1 MILILHLLNFATS
14 SILLFLGYIFYKL
27 SNNKYARDFCIIRA
41 TDLASFSCYF
51 AKNYLSNDFFKLV
64 SNKSNFYFD
73 YLNSILVIFFV
84 YEIILQK
91 KINNKYK
98 YILGIFSVISIVFL
112 ADIYMNFITDDYLNK
127 FTDLFSY
134 IIIIEL
140 FMILIININTISTKI
155 KNYAIKFIALLILLG
170 FLDDFLI
177 GILNFPDDLET
188 SVSFEIALIIFLII
202 LILKKIKK
210 LKKESITIVNEP
222 LDNFEDKFIEY
233 GITDREKE
241 IVYLILEGKS
251 NKEIAESLFI
261 SINTVKIHIYNIYR
275 KLNINKRG
283 DIYNIFK

>member
-51 AKNYLSNDFFKLV
+51 AKNYLSNDFLKLV

-98 YILGIFSVISIVFL
+98 YILGIFSVISIVFF
-112 ADIYMNFITDDYLNK
+112 ADIYMNFITDAYLHK

-134 IIIIEL
+134 IIIIEI

-170 FLDDFLI
+170 VLDDFLI